1 MHLSGLD
8 QIYILNVRSF
18 EKRRIHVKKELDR
31 FGLEAQFIFDWDI
44 SDLTGAVIKKF
55 FRTDSGLSLA
65 QKSLAL
71 KHITAL
77 QKIIDNEQ
85 ETALILE
92 DDVVL
97 ADNFVDGVNRS
108 LSERRLYP
116 KENVIFIGCGGNFY
130 TPNSERRLGKS
141 LYVNKRGRF
150 ADSYIVGKNTA
161 QLRLNWLLD
170 NKIDKPIDNQFEYI
184 DNLLGITMLWLEDP
198 VVEQGSKNGLFKTQ
212 LEPSSPRLIQ
222 KLKFS
227 WEKIRRKYLYQIWR

>member
-1 MHLSGLD
+1 MHLTSLD
-8 QIYILNVRSF
+8 QIYILNVRCF

-55 FRTDSGLSLA
+55 FRTNSGLSLA
-65 QKSLAL
+65 QKSLAM

-77 QKIIDNEQ
+77 QKIIDKEQ

-97 ADNFVDGVNRS
+97 ADNFLDGVNRA
-108 LSERRLYP
+108 LLERPLYP

-130 TPNSERRLGKS
+130 TPKSERQLGKS
-141 LYVNKRGRF
+141 LYINKRGRF
-150 ADSYIVGKNTA
+150 ADSYIVGKHTA

-198 VVEQGSKNGLFKTQ
+198 IVEQGSKNGLFTTQ

-227 WEKIRRKYLYQIWR
+227 WEKIRRKYLYQFWR